1 MSRSKWK
8 SPYIHSK
15 FLSKKLNKNKIWC
28 RSSVIP
34 NSLVGSVVFI
44 HRGNSFKKIFITR
57 EKVGFKFGE
66 YSNTRLFIKHKKSV
80 KTVSKQKK

>member
-8 SPYIHSK
+8 NPFIHFK
-15 FLSKKLNKNKIWC
+15 FLSKKLTKNKIWC

-34 NSLVGSVVFI
+34 KFLVGSVVFI

-66 YSNTRLFIKHKKSV
+66 YSNTRLFIRHKKSV
-80 KTVSKQKK
+80 KIVSKKK